1 MTLMTAAAAAV
12 VFRTRNDQFEIYF
25 RIDGLRQ
32 GLPKAGPAGATVKL
46 GLRGEQRQIATS
58 AVKDTGPFLIVERTG
73 EGRLCA
79 FPAQHRVRLRRQAL
93 SPFSIRKCPVVI

>member
-32 GLPKAGPAGATVKL
+32 GLPEAGPAGATVKL

-73 EGRLCA
+73 EGGSV
-79 FPAQHRVRLRRQAL
+79 PSLR
-93 SPFSIRKCPVVI
+93 ST